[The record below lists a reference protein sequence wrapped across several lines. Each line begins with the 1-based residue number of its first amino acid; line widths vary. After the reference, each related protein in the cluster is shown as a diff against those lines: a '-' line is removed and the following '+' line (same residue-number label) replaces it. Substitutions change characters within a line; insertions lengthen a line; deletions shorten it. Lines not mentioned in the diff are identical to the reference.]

1 MYTYDSIMEVPDEE
15 ELRQILADIKV
26 EGLDITE
33 ELYIKDFLVVNIDKV
48 YSDTYHLSKSQ
59 LINQIVSDMGL
70 SNSNATPRTTL
81 ALTTN
86 ILEKSS
92 ECRKIDHHFQYLSF
106 IVRINYL
113 DKNT

>member
-70 SNSNATPRTTL
+70 SNSNSTPRTTL

-86 ILEKSS
+86 ILGNFQNAEKLTTTFT
-92 ECRKIDHHFQYLSF
+92 IA
-106 IVRINYL
+106 VP
-113 DKNT
+113 